1 METYSHMLSIKVW
14 DFLKRDSVND
24 IIFDDMVKTKF
35 MEKEQCY
42 NGIKLN
48 WRRTTLTPLDKV
60 FNIGDIV
67 IDSPLSSDELLLNLT
82 QQTISDINRKMHEK
96 NLLTSDQSV
105 IFKIMKPLT
114 TRIPLADGA
123 GFINDF

>member
-1 METYSHMLSIKVW
+1 METYSHILSIKVW
-14 DFLKRDSVND
+14 DFLKRDSLND
-24 IIFDDMVKTKF
+24 IAFEDTVKTKF
-35 MEKEQCY
+35 LEKEQNY

-67 IDSPLSSDELLLNLT
+67 IDSPLSSDELLLKST
-82 QQTISDINRKMHEK
+82 RETISEINKKMHET
-96 NLLTSDQSV
+96 NLLTSDQSI

-114 TRIPLADGA
+114 TRIPFADGA
-123 GFINDF
+123 GYINDF